1 MHYIVSEFVEKEITM
16 SQLIACK
23 NRHGIVLATDS
34 KAIDVDA
41 SGKIMEYSISRLLPL
56 NDHTA
61 ILAGGAA
68 AGESMAKALKGFIAD
83 ENLADVDAVYNAAL
97 PFLASEYT
105 DFMSKTCEI
114 QPLDP
119 VHQVHFILAGR
130 SVRDPQKPFKMYF
143 LWTKKKLPQLDGDEI
158 TAAFTV
164 PRIIRLE
171 YKLSQMVAENAGIDK
186 MQDVIRD
193 GMALQAEKNE
203 EVCGPFHYAVI
214 TKEGI
219 KITKS

>member
-1 MHYIVSEFVEKEITM
+1 MHYTVNEFVGKEFTM

-23 NRHGIVLATDS
+23 NQHGIVLATDS

-56 NDHTA
+56 SDHTA
-61 ILAGGAA
+61 ILSGGAA
-68 AGESMAKALKGFIAD
+68 AGESMAKALKGFIAE

-97 PFLASEYT
+97 PFLASEYSE
-105 DFMSKTCEI
+105 FMRKTCEI

-119 VHQVHFILAGR
+119 VHHVHFILAGR
-130 SVRDPQKPFKMYF
+130 SARDPQKPFKMYF
-143 LWTKKKLPQLDGDEI
+143 LWTKRKLPQLDGDEI

-171 YKLSQMVAENAGIDK
+171 YKLSQLAAENVGIGR
-186 MQDVIRD
+186 MQEVIHD
-193 GMALQAEKNE
+193 GMTSQAEKNE
-203 EVCGPFHYAVI
+203 EVCGPFQYAVI

-219 KITKS
+219 KITES